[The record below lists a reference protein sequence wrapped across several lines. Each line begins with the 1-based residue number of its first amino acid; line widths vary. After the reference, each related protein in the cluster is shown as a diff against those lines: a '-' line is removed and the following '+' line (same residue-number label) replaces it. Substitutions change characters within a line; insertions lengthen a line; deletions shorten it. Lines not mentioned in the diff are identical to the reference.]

1 MYLLVHTLFIYEECV
16 LRETTL
22 NSNFKLQ
29 FNPVPMN
36 TFTSTRRQLIA
47 DILDS
52 HLSFEAVRAT
62 ATWDELT
69 CLEQMTLEELVD
81 M

>member
-1 MYLLVHTLFIYEECV
+1 
-16 LRETTL
+16 
-22 NSNFKLQ
+22 
-29 FNPVPMN
+29 MN

-47 DILDS
+47 ELLDS

-62 ATWDELT
+62 STWEDLN
-69 CLEQMTLEELVD
+69 CLEQMTLEDLMD

>member
-29 FNPVPMN
+29 LNPVPMN
-36 TFTSTRRQLIA
+36 TFTSTRSQLIA
-47 DILDS
+47 ELLDS

-62 ATWDELT
+62 STWDELT
-69 CLEQMTLEELVD
+69 CLEQMTMEDLMD